1 MGLLMELLGLQ
12 VRRRLEQPELEPLG
26 LLPETQALQEQPLLK
41 SGRLAQQALEWQVR
55 LRPLAQ
61 P

>member
-1 MGLLMELLGLQ
+1 M
-12 VRRRLEQPELEPLG
+12 PLG
-26 LLPETQALQEQPLLK
+26 LLPETQVLQERPLLE
-41 SGRLAQQALEWQVR
+41 SGLLEQQVR

>member
-1 MGLLMELLGLQ
+1 M
-12 VRRRLEQPELEPLG
+12 PLG
-26 LLPETQALQEQPLLK
+26 LLPETQVLQERPLLE
-41 SGRLAQQALEWQVR
+41 SGLLEQQALEQQVR